1 MGKINSNERFDWY
14 NQDGAMK
21 NDLIRALIE
30 LITNSNEAYMK
41 EDGAIDVILDNSK
54 KGELFVEVRDY
65 AKGIS
70 DIKASLIRGETT
82 AGIHNNSQSR
92 GRHGRGMKDV
102 PILAVDNTFKISTV
116 NRENKNYYEV
126 KFVDH
131 ANYQGEEENLNDPKP
146 VPQDCKF
153 QNGGTSIEFEV
164 KPTVTP
170 RRPELIKSKLQTH
183 IELRD
188 ILKERNVNFIVNGT
202 EEKLEC
208 IHNVDE
214 AELLDKGEI
223 NIPEFKKYIKNYGKV
238 NYKIYKLKKPTTSKI
253 DEYSHAGIL
262 IKGNGI
268 NYDNEDFGKK
278 DYAEMFHIHGI
289 IDIPFIDELY
299 LEFDKNRDIP
309 IELNPMSIITTTRD
323 GLEKKHPLYLS
334 IEKAFVPI
342 LDKFIHQIREEEKD
356 QNYSESKNLKNAS
369 KLFSQIA
376 KNLHLLGDDDSDT
389 EVLLEFRPPL
399 VKIHKDDRK
408 VASIVADTKKF
419 NIGDEV
425 TFKVS
430 SGENIKILQTTKELT
445 QHKTNSNLLSTT
457 IEIEGLDYGEAVVTA
472 KCGKL
477 KAFNNLNI
485 EVVSKPEPKKI

>member
-14 NQDGAMK
+14 NQVGAMK

-131 ANYQGEEENLNDPKP
+131 ANYHGEEENLNNPKP

-188 ILKERNVNFIVNGT
+188 ILQERNVNFIVNGT

-214 AELLDKGEI
+214 AEHLDR
-223 NIPEFKKYIKNYGKV
+223 V
-238 NYKIYKLKKPTTSKI
+238 KLI
-253 DEYSHAGIL
+253 
-262 IKGNGI
+262 
-268 NYDNEDFGKK
+268 F
-278 DYAEMFHIHGI
+278 
-289 IDIPFIDELY
+289 
-299 LEFDKNRDIP
+299 
-309 IELNPMSIITTTRD
+309 
-323 GLEKKHPLYLS
+323 
-334 IEKAFVPI
+334 
-342 LDKFIHQIREEEKD
+342 Q
-356 QNYSESKNLKNAS
+356 NLKN
-369 KLFSQIA
+369 I
-376 KNLHLLGDDDSDT
+376 
-389 EVLLEFRPPL
+389 
-399 VKIHKDDRK
+399 
-408 VASIVADTKKF
+408 
-419 NIGDEV
+419 
-425 TFKVS
+425 
-430 SGENIKILQTTKELT
+430 
-445 QHKTNSNLLSTT
+445 
-457 IEIEGLDYGEAVVTA
+457 
-472 KCGKL
+472 
-477 KAFNNLNI
+477 
-485 EVVSKPEPKKI
+485 

>member
-14 NQDGAMK
+14 NQVGAMK

-323 GLEKKHPLYLS
+323 GLEKNTLYICQLRKLLYLS
-334 IEKAFVPI
+334 LINLFIKLEKKKKIKTIQKA
-342 LDKFIHQIREEEKD
+342 K
-356 QNYSESKNLKNAS
+356 SKNAS

-408 VASIVADTKKF
+408 VASIVADIKKF

-485 EVVSKPEPKKI
+485 EVVSKPEPKK

>member
-14 NQDGAMK
+14 NQVGAMK

-223 NIPEFKKYIKNYGKV
+223 NIPEFKK
-238 NYKIYKLKKPTTSKI
+238 IYKKLWKGELQNLQAKKPTTSKI

-323 GLEKKHPLYLS
+323 GLEKTPF
-334 IEKAFVPI
+334 IFV
-342 LDKFIHQIREEEKD
+342 
-356 QNYSESKNLKNAS
+356 N
-369 KLFSQIA
+369 
-376 KNLHLLGDDDSDT
+376 
-389 EVLLEFRPPL
+389 
-399 VKIHKDDRK
+399 
-408 VASIVADTKKF
+408 
-419 NIGDEV
+419 
-425 TFKVS
+425 
-430 SGENIKILQTTKELT
+430 
-445 QHKTNSNLLSTT
+445 
-457 IEIEGLDYGEAVVTA
+457 
-472 KCGKL
+472 
-477 KAFNNLNI
+477 
-485 EVVSKPEPKKI
+485 